1 MFFVIEGRLPSL
13 NEYLS
18 ACNRSYYVGGKMK
31 RQTDEMIGWFILSAL
46 QKKTLQPINSP
57 ITLRFTWHEKN
68 KRRDPDNIV
77 SAKKFILDAL
87 QKQGVIPNDSR
98 AYIKGFTDE
107 IVDSK
112 KDYIEVEI
120 TSVQTLTEDIEA

>member
-1 MFFVIEGRLPSL
+1 MFFKINGKLPSL

-18 ACNRSYYVGGKMK
+18 ACNRGYYVGGKMK
-31 RQTDEMIGWFILSAL
+31 KQVDDMIGWYIIAAV
-46 QKKTLQPINSP
+46 QCNTLYPTDRP
-57 ITLRFTWHEKN
+57 ITLRFRWHEKT

-87 QKQGVIPNDSR
+87 QKQGIIHNDSR

-107 IVDSK
+107 IIDAK
-112 KDYIEVEI
+112 KDFIEVEI
-120 TSVQTLTEDIEA
+120 TEVS

>member
-1 MFFVIEGRLPSL
+1 MFFRIDGRLPSL

-31 RQTDEMIGWFILSAL
+31 KEVDEMIGWFILSAK
-46 QKKTLQPINSP
+46 QNKTLYPTDAP
-57 ITLRFTWHEKN
+57 ITLRFKWYEKT

-87 QKQGVIPNDSR
+87 QKQGIIPNDSR

-107 IVDSK
+107 IIDAK
-112 KDYIEVEI
+112 KDFVEVEI
-120 TSVQTLTEDIEA
+120 TQIT

>member
-1 MFFVIEGRLPSL
+1 MFFKIDGRLPSL

-18 ACNRSYYVGGKMK
+18 ACNRSYYIGGKMK
-31 RQTDEMIGWFILSAL
+31 KEVDEMIGWFILSAK
-46 QKKTLQPINSP
+46 QSKTLYPTDAP
-57 ITLRFTWHEKN
+57 ITLRFRWHEKT

-87 QKQGVIPNDSR
+87 QKQGIIPNDSR

-107 IVDSK
+107 IIDAK
-112 KDYIEVEI
+112 KDFIEVEI
-120 TSVQTLTEDIEA
+120 TQIT